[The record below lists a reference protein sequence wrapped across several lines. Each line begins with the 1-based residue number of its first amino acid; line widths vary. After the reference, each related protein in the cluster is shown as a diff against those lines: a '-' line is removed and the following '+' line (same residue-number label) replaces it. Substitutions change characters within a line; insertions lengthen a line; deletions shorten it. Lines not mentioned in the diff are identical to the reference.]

1 MFKIIYGA
9 KEAAGTID
17 RVAMELVITY
27 MRAEEIKEKP
37 VSINHVRHLLGS
49 GIVLLQ
55 AHRHRGAQRVVGDD
69 ILVPRKEVVGRLFLV
84 ADDEFAIDDLRQ
96 GADAGAAYSR
106 GGGGGAA
113 RLAGEGRRGA
123 MAPGEH
129 CRRQS
134 LRGREHSDKLSC
146 QCVAYFASTDH
157 SSLAARTSDLGKIGR
172 VEMSEERACPG
183 CPIYRGRSII
193 SIDGL
198 GWYNVR
204 TDGNETRSI

>member
-1 MFKIIYGA
+1 MLATSRKHPLKLRYFFEWESVPMFKIIYGA

-146 QCVAYFASTDH
+146 QCVE
-157 SSLAARTSDLGKIGR
+157 
-172 VEMSEERACPG
+172 V
-183 CPIYRGRSII
+183 IYQDRKGG
-193 SIDGL
+193 D
-198 GWYNVR
+198 V
-204 TDGNETRSI
+204 